1 MLKMGGR
8 LSHIHRKI
16 YHYKEL
22 SIILSYSLSWGPEGS
37 LNVYIV
43 KETEQNPDMQLLKL
57 KAGIWV

>member
-43 KETEQNPDMQLLKL
+43 KETEQNPDMQLLK
-57 KAGIWV
+57 